1 MSKYDFK
8 CTNKTITTYKTCYVL
23 YVCTTYL
30 KSTTY

>member
-8 CTNKTITTYKTCYVL
+8 CTNKTTTYKTCYVL

-30 KSTTY
+30 KSTY